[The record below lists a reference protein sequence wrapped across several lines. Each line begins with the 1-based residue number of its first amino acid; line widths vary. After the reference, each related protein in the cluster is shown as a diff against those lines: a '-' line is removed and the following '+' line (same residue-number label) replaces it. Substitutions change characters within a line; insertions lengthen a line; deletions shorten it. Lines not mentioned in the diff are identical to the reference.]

1 VSITNSYCDPLGIQ
15 VPRLE
20 AVRNHPQ
27 ATTFALLIVA
37 LLERGAPMT
46 LREVAT
52 RFEQAGIAPAEDA
65 LYKLQRC
72 RPARPPVWRDGDQY
86 GLDSHDADLDL
97 RVFMLGL
104 RPPRVARPAV
114 PRPQPAPLPESDVR
128 LTPAELDEA
137 WKDAHLFSW
146 SRQRLVLAALD
157 AHGTPLRP
165 DDVIALIAARTQW
178 HGLTADAAKFKQ
190 ARSAVEIQGDG
201 RWGIA
206 PGNDALVAARKA
218 VRERLAMVRRWA
230 RTAVDPQEV
239 QARQRALEAERA
251 VRAGELLKLRRV
263 IVHGFPAA
271 KPAAVVLLDVA
282 ARTIDTFVGEEL
294 STVTRRLDEY
304 DVIAALDVRA
314 LLRAVNY
321 QPGRRRLAD
330 LGPPQKTKQLNKRG
344 RTLKITPELLIQG
357 SCGISRPLG
366 DPGKLQSYLR
376 EDDDTR
382 LRRRLEAD
390 AKSLYA
396 FYQYGRLH
404 GAVRLRW
411 GFLDERLPAPWVH
424 RDEPT
429 LYTLKSQA
437 LELGIPLQIVE
448 GSAPG
453 WADPWSRARQC
464 TVRKEPSGWQTYLVG
479 DDGTFIDDADVQLAR
494 VAAVVH

>member
-1 VSITNSYCDPLGIQ
+1 MTNRYCEQLGIQ

-20 AVRNHPQ
+20 AVRKHPQ

-37 LLERGAPMT
+37 LLERGGPMT
-46 LREVAT
+46 LREVAD
-52 RFEQAGIAPAEDA
+52 RFQEAGIAPAEDA
-65 LYKLQRC
+65 LAALQRC
-72 RPARPPVWRDGDQY
+72 RPARPPVWRDGDEY
-86 GLDSHDADLDL
+86 ALDAHDSDLDL

-104 RPPRVARPAV
+104 RPPRVVRPAV
-114 PRPQPAPLPESDVR
+114 TRPQPAPLPGPDAR

-146 SRQRLVLAALD
+146 SLQRLALAVLD
-157 AHGTPLRP
+157 AHDTPLHP
-165 DDVIALIAARTQW
+165 EEVVAFVAARTP
-178 HGLTADAAKFKQ
+178 HHLLRADEPHFRQ
-190 ARSAVEIQGDG
+190 ARSLVRVCEDG
-201 RWGIA
+201 RWAI
-206 PGNDALVAARKA
+206 VAGDGVLGPTRTA

-230 RTAVDPQEV
+230 RTALDPQEV
-239 QARQRALEAERA
+239 RARHHTIEAERA

-263 IVHGFPAA
+263 IVHGFPAT
-271 KPAAVVLLDVA
+271 KPAALVLLDVS
-282 ARTIDTFVGEEL
+282 ARMIDTFVGEEL
-294 STVTRRLDEY
+294 GTVTRRLDEY

-314 LLRAVNY
+314 LLRAIDY
-321 QPGRRRLAD
+321 DPGARRLAD

-390 AKSLYA
+390 AKALYA
-396 FYQYGRLH
+396 FFQYGRLH
-404 GAVRLRW
+404 GAIRLRW

-424 RDEPT
+424 HDEPT

-437 LELGIPLQIVE
+437 LELGIPLDVVA

-453 WADPWSRARQC
+453 WADPWSRVRRC
-464 TVRKEPSGWQTYLVG
+464 TVLKEPGGWRTYLVG
-479 DDGTFIDDADVQLAR
+479 DDGTFIDDDDVQLAR
-494 VAAVVH
+494 IVAVVH